1 MTESEDNH
9 QPNKD
14 IFIRKEKKRD
24 MEKENKE
31 KEQKT
36 TNNM

>member
-1 MTESEDNH
+1 MAESEDNH

-14 IFIRKEKKRD
+14 IFINKEKRRD